1 MRAIAQA
8 LGRAPSTVSREI
20 TRNGGLDAYRAVDAD
35 AAAWSR
41 ARRPKLCKLATAL
54 RLRTVIAAKLAA
66 KRSPAQIAGW
76 LVTTY
81 PDDPTMQLSH
91 ETIYRS
97 LFVQARGVLKRELTA
112 HLRTRRRM
120 RRSKR
125 ATTKGQPRGQIVDA
139 VSIAERPASIEDRA
153 VLGHWEGDLLSGARN
168 PHIATFVERTSRYVQ
183 LVRVSGKDTT
193 TVVSA
198 LIRAVQRLPDG
209 LMASLTWDRG
219 LEMAQHVRF
228 SVATDVAVYFCDPQS
243 PWQRGTNENTNGLLR
258 QYFPDGTDLSRVT
271 QRQLDAVARALNTRP
286 RKTLQFRT
294 PAAILACCCTDQLIL
309 PWAFIRAV
317 VWDAAGAA
325 RRCLHC
331 RSVFP
336 RCCWACSSPPALWGS
351 ASGNTARGQAPP
363 RSSSARRS
371 SRKPW
376 SRANLSREAEQ
387 RRRRRP
393 PRPPPWR

>member
-1 MRAIAQA
+1 MSRLGRPGLTDDQKDELWRRFQAGETFTAIGRALGKHAGSIFGVIAGRGGIAPAPRHRAAGALSREERETISRGLAAGESMRALARA

-20 TRNGGLDAYRAVDAD
+20 TRHGGSDAYRAVDAD
-35 AAAWSR
+35 ASTWRR
-41 ARRPKLCKLATAL
+41 ARRPKPCKLATAA
-54 RLRTVIAAKLAA
+54 RLRALVAAKLEA
-66 KRSPAQIAGW
+66 KWSPAQIAGW

-97 LFVQARGVLKRELTA
+97 LFVQARGVLQRELTA

-125 ATTKGQPRGQIVDA
+125 RTTKGQTRGQIVDA
-139 VSIAERPASIEDRA
+139 VSIADRPASIEDRA
-153 VLGHWEGDLLSGARN
+153 IPGHWEGDLLSGARN
-168 PHIATFVERTSRYVQ
+168 THIATLVERTSRYVQ
-183 LVRVSGKDTT
+183 LVRVSGKDTA

-209 LMASLTWDRG
+209 LVTTLTWDRG
-219 LEMAQHVRF
+219 LEMAQHARF

-294 PAAILACCCTDQLIL
+294 PAAILAE
-309 PWAFIRAV
+309 AV
-317 VWDAAGAA
+317 
-325 RRCLHC
+325 
-331 RSVFP
+331 
-336 RCCWACSSPPALWGS
+336 ALTG
-351 ASGNTARGQAPP
+351 
-363 RSSSARRS
+363 
-371 SRKPW
+371 
-376 SRANLSREAEQ
+376 
-387 RRRRRP
+387 
-393 PRPPPWR
+393 

>member
-1 MRAIAQA
+1 MKRVGRPGLSDGQREELWRRFTAGETFTAIGRALGKHAGSIFGVVAGRGGIAPPPRRRASGALTREEREMISRGLAARDTVRAMAQA

-20 TRNGGLDAYRAVDAD
+20 IRHGGPDAYRAVEAD

-41 ARRPKLCKLATAL
+41 ARRPKSCKLASVP
-54 RLRTVIAAKLAA
+54 RLRALVAAKLEA
-66 KRSPAQIAGW
+66 KWSPAQIAGW

-97 LFVQARGVLKRELTA
+97 LFVQARGVLQRELTA

-125 ATTKGQPRGQIVDA
+125 STTKGQTRGQIVDA

-153 VLGHWEGDLLSGARN
+153 IPGHWEGDLLSGARN
-168 PHIATFVERTSRYVQ
+168 SHIATLVERKSRYVQ
-183 LVRVSGKDTT
+183 LVRVAGKDTT

-198 LIRAVQRLPDG
+198 LIRAVRRLPDG
-209 LMASLTWDRG
+209 LMATLTWDRG
-219 LEMAQHVRF
+219 LEMAQHRRF

-271 QRQLDAVARALNTRP
+271 QRQLDVVARALNARP

-294 PAAILACCCTDQLIL
+294 PAAILAE
-309 PWAFIRAV
+309 AV
-317 VWDAAGAA
+317 
-325 RRCLHC
+325 
-331 RSVFP
+331 
-336 RCCWACSSPPALWGS
+336 
-351 ASGNTARGQAPP
+351 ASTG
-363 RSSSARRS
+363 
-371 SRKPW
+371 
-376 SRANLSREAEQ
+376 
-387 RRRRRP
+387 
-393 PRPPPWR
+393 